1 MRGCAIN
8 NGSRRAHHG
17 VLKNYAE
24 HVGVFKTK
32 SVMICSKTLNREV
45 TKDVQ

>member
-8 NGSRRAHHG
+8 NGSTHAHHE

-24 HVGVFKTK
+24 HAVAFKTK
-32 SVMICSKTLNREV
+32 SVMTLFNFPI
-45 TKDVQ
+45 DVQ